1 MDFLKI
7 EEDFNRKDMIRVL
20 EENIRIAEIK
30 KKEIKEYLE
39 EIEKEE
45 RVEQTEKEEIIEIK
59 TPKEENDEFEDEI
72 DYYLGDYKSI
82 SNISK
87 ETLKEILPQ
96 KNHYEYERILYRL
109 MLESIKEIKEIE
121 EFIEEETDK
130 ESLIEMRHLVEN
142 EKEKIRILKELLKEE
157 EKEEEIEKKNKIFL
171 APTLSGRIRIQE
183 DLKALPQETYPGFIE
198 LIESIKNGTFKGVK
212 RLINDLNLDL
222 PISEVRGD
230 GIRILFTRMDKNTY
244 ILVTAFQ
251 KKTMSSKGYHEMIK
265 SRIQSY
271 KQVLEEFKYL
281 LEEESYQEEQE
292 KEVEELFQT
301 LKREEKKEEKV
312 K

>member
-7 EEDFNRKDMIRVL
+7 EEGYNSKDIKRVL
-20 EENIRIAEIK
+20 EENIRIAAIK
-30 KKEIKEYLE
+30 KKEMKEYQE

-45 RVEQTEKEEIIEIK
+45 KIEQTEKKEIK
-59 TPKEENDEFEDEI
+59 EIETVKEETDEFEDEI
-72 DYYLGDYKSI
+72 DYYLGDYKSLAE
-82 SNISK
+82 ISK
-87 ETLKEILPQ
+87 ESLKEILPQ
-96 KNHYEYERILYRL
+96 KNHYEYEKILYRL

-130 ESLIEMRHLVEN
+130 DSLLEMRYLIEV

-157 EKEEEIEKKNKIFL
+157 EKEEEMIKNKILL
-171 APTLSGRIRIQE
+171 APTPSGRIRILE
-183 DLKALPQETYPGFIE
+183 DFDSIPQEVYPGFLE
-198 LIESIKNGTFKGVK
+198 LIESIENGTFKGVK
-212 RLINDLNLDL
+212 RLINDLNLDI

-230 GIRILFTRMDKNTY
+230 GTRILFTRRDKNTY

-251 KKTMSSKGYHEMIK
+251 KKTMSSKGYREMVK
-265 SRIQSY
+265 ARIQSY
-271 KQVLEEFKYL
+271 KQVVEEFNLL

-292 KEVEELFQT
+292 KEVEKMFQY
-301 LKREEKKEEKV
+301 LKKEEKKEEKV

>member
-7 EEDFNRKDMIRVL
+7 EEGFNRKDMIRVL

>member
-7 EEDFNRKDMIRVL
+7 EEGFTIKDIQKVL
-20 EENIRIAEIK
+20 EENIRIAAIK
-30 KKEIKEYLE
+30 KKEIKEYQE

-45 RVEQTEKEEIIEIK
+45 RVEQKEKKEIK
-59 TPKEENDEFEDEI
+59 EIETVKEENSEFEDEI
-72 DYYLGDYKSI
+72 DYYLGDYKSLTD
-82 SNISK
+82 ISK
-87 ETLKEILPQ
+87 ESLKEILPQ
-96 KNHYEYERILYRL
+96 KSHYEYEKILYRL

-130 ESLIEMRHLVEN
+130 DSLLEMRHLIEV
-142 EKEKIRILKELLKEE
+142 EKEKIRFLKELLKEE
-157 EKEEEIEKKNKIFL
+157 EIEEEIEKKNKIFL
-171 APTLSGRIRIQE
+171 APTPSGRIRIQE
-183 DLKALPQETYPGFIE
+183 DMKTLPQETYPGFIE

-222 PISEVRGD
+222 AISEVRGD
-230 GIRILFTRMDKNTY
+230 GIRILFSRMDKNSY
-244 ILVTAFQ
+244 IIITAFQ
-251 KKTMSSKGYHEMIK
+251 KKTMSSKGYHEMVK

-271 KQVLEEFKYL
+271 KQILESFKYL
-281 LEEESYQEEQE
+281 LEEESYQIEQE

-301 LKREEKKEEKV
+301 LKKEEKREEKV